1 MQNAWRT
8 MSRPVRVR
16 QVVSRT
22 SVPGRYR
29 RPAGTI
35 TPLGANR
42 KAPAARSR
50 MAANTLGL
58 SGRGRH
64 IHSTRPLGAM
74 RALTSQSD
82 RKAYSAMGGK
92 ALAMW
97 PIEGAGAPAGPAG
110 LPPLTAGSTAFPR
123 SSMRAFLATFLVR
136 LQRVHAPLPN
146 PLPFG
151 EREWIICPAHGAWTP
166 RAF

>member
-1 MQNAWRT
+1 MHNASRT
-8 MSRPVRVR
+8 ISQPVRVR
-16 QVVSRT
+16 HVVSRT

-35 TPLGANR
+35 TPLGANLN
-42 KAPAARSR
+42 APAARSR
-50 MAANTLGL
+50 IAANTLGL
-58 SGRGRH
+58 WGRGRH
-64 IHSTRPLGAM
+64 IHSPRPLGAM
-74 RALTSQSD
+74 RALTSQSE

-97 PIEGAGAPAGPAG
+97 PIEGATASAGAVR

-136 LQRVHAPLPN
+136 LLRAHAPLPN

-151 EREWIICPAHGAWTP
+151 ER
-166 RAF
+166 

>member
-1 MQNAWRT
+1 M
-8 MSRPVRVR
+8 
-16 QVVSRT
+16 
-22 SVPGRYR
+22 
-29 RPAGTI
+29 

-97 PIEGAGAPAGPAG
+97 PIEGARASAGTAR

-123 SSMRAFLATFLVR
+123 SSMRAFLATFLLR
-136 LQRVHAPLPN
+136 LLLVHAPLPG
-146 PLPFG
+146 PLPRG
-151 EREWIICPAHGAWTP
+151 ERGLICFPHAAWA
-166 RAF
+166 RSAS

>member
-1 MQNAWRT
+1 M
-8 MSRPVRVR
+8 
-16 QVVSRT
+16 
-22 SVPGRYR
+22 
-29 RPAGTI
+29 

-97 PIEGAGAPAGPAG
+97 LIEGARASSGTAR
-110 LPPLTAGSTAFPR
+110 LPPLTAGSTAFPMAL
-123 SSMRAFLATFLVR
+123 MRAFLSAFLV
-136 LQRVHAPLPN
+136 LLLLIHAPLPG
-146 PLPFG
+146 PLTG
-151 EREWIICPAHGAWTP
+151 G
-166 RAF
+166 